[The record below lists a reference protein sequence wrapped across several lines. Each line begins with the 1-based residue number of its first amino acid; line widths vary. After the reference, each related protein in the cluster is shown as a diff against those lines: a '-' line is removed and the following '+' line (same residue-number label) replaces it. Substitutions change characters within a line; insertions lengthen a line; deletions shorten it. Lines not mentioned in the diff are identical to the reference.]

1 MTTKMIAWVDGD
13 HGYGL
18 QAWEQDDKI
27 VIRYEQPGDRVQH
40 LWTVPKGIW
49 DLFLADLQA
58 RKAAEQPR

>member
-1 MTTKMIAWVDGD
+1 MTTKMIAGVDGD
-13 HGYGL
+13 HGYSL

-27 VIRYEQPGDRVQH
+27 VIRYEQPGDRAQH
-40 LWTVPKGIW
+40 LWAIPKGIW